1 MPPLREGAIGILPA
15 GALGV
20 SLFYHLTRQL
30 SDPGE
35 AVWFVARQGSPS
47 SHALSAQQKLRIADA
62 RGLHEVPAGHLL
74 KPDILAC
81 TARGELPE
89 VLIVCPNPDQLLG
102 VITSFVELLELAYER
117 GELEQ
122 LPFPIIILSSNGIYF
137 QRLRQIFI
145 EKLEEATLLGRLPDL
160 WPEMMPRIVG
170 RFLRGVTIQTG
181 LREGSGA
188 DAIYRPGPPGITR
201 LAGGDAVN
209 RQRSC
214 ALLAGRGGWYE
225 LAVNSSATRLEFD
238 KGIINLATNLLGQ
251 LYAIDEAGNFKPLT
265 VEQIVSPEHE
275 AEIRLLAAEVF
286 AVGQAV
292 KAYAPADQFDVLYRS
307 LRETLDLHREHVP
320 SSLQWVGL
328 RLRTGELAAELT
340 PTETWLL
347 DPLIRYARSAG
358 LDRSVE
364 YFEKLKHE
372 LLRKLMKVRERQ
384 QH

>member
-1 MPPLREGAIGILPA
+1 MPMLRQGAIGILPA

-20 SLFYHLTRQL
+20 SLYYHLTGQLRDL
-30 SDPGE
+30 SDH
-35 AVWFVARQGSPS
+35 VYFVARAGSASGP
-47 SHALSAQQKLRIADA
+47 ALSAHEKLRIADA
-62 RGLHEVPAGHLL
+62 HGLHEVAASHLL

-81 TARGELPE
+81 TARDELPE

-102 VITSFVELLELAYER
+102 VITNCVELLEAAYER
-117 GELEQ
+117 GELER
-122 LPFPIIILSSNGIYF
+122 LPFPIIVLSSNGIYY

-160 WPEMMPRIVG
+160 WPELMPRIVG

-188 DAIYRPGPPGITR
+188 EAIYRPGPPGITR
-201 LAGGDAVN
+201 LAGGDAAS
-209 RQRSC
+209 RERSC
-214 ALLAGRGGWYE
+214 QLLIARGGWYE
-225 LAVNSSATRLEFD
+225 LALNSSATRLEFD

-251 LYAIDEAGNFKPLT
+251 LYAIDEAGDFKLLT
-265 VEQIVSPEHE
+265 VEQIVTAEHE
-275 AEIRLLAAEVF
+275 SEMRRLAAEVF

-292 KAYAPADQFDVLYRS
+292 RAYGPAEQFESVYAS
-307 LRETLDLHREHVP
+307 LRQTLDLHRSHVP

-328 RLRTGELAAELT
+328 RLRTGELGAELT

-358 LDRSVE
+358 LERSVA
-364 YFEKLKHE
+364 YFDGLKQQ
-372 LLRKLMKVRERQ
+372 LLQKLMKVRQRQ
-384 QH
+384 LG